1 MSERDTFGPRLRS
14 DRERR
19 GISIDTIVAVTKV
32 SADLWIGLERN
43 DFSKWPSGIF
53 ARAFIRDYA
62 KAVGLD
68 SDEVVDEFCRLFPQ
82 GDRRTGRIIQAQAE
96 IIGHDPAAV
105 EDAGL
110 VPEAG
115 DRRTVARDRK
125 ALARARRLRLA
136 PRALAAGLDIACTLS
151 FGALGS
157 ALTGA
162 GFWTSVGVT
171 ALFYYSLST
180 MFGGATAGSR
190 AVEVLR
196 QRVPA
201 LFAVQDR
208 PRRAHAA

>member
-32 SADLWIGLERN
+32 SADLWVGLERN

-68 SDEVVDEFCRLFPQ
+68 SDEIVDEFCRLFPQ

-110 VPEAG
+110 VPAAG

-125 ALARARRLRLA
+125 ALARARRIRLA
-136 PRALAAGLDIACTLS
+136 PRAVAAALDVACAMSLA
-151 FGALGS
+151 ALGS
-157 ALTGA
+157 ALARA
-162 GFWTSVGVT
+162 GFWSSVGVT
-171 ALFYYSLST
+171 AIFYYSLST
-180 MFGGATAGSR
+180 VFGGATPGTR
-190 AVEVLR
+190 AVELLR

-201 LFAVQDR
+201 LFAVQE
-208 PRRAHAA
+208 RRAHA

>member
-32 SADLWIGLERN
+32 SADLWVGLERN
-43 DFSKWPSGIF
+43 DFSKWPAGIF

-68 SDEVVDEFCRLFPQ
+68 SDEVVDEFCRLYPQ
-82 GDRRTGRIIQAQAE
+82 GDRRAGRIIQAQAE
-96 IIGHDPAAV
+96 IIGHNPAAV

-110 VPEAG
+110 VPLAG

-125 ALARARRLRLA
+125 ALARARRIRLA
-136 PRALAAGLDIACTLS
+136 PRAVAATLDVGCTMSLAG
-151 FGALGS
+151 LGS
-157 ALTGA
+157 ALSGA
-162 GFWTSVGVT
+162 ELWRSVGVT
-171 ALFYYSLST
+171 ALFYYTLST
-180 MFGGATAGSR
+180 VLGATPGTR
-190 AVEVLR
+190 AVELLR

-201 LFAVQDR
+201 LFAVHD
-208 PRRAHAA
+208 RAHA

>member
-19 GISIDTIVAVTKV
+19 GISIGTIVAVTKV
-32 SADLWIGLERN
+32 SADLWVGLERN

-68 SDEVVDEFCRLFPQ
+68 SDEIVDEFCRLFPQ

-110 VPEAG
+110 VPAAG
-115 DRRTVARDRK
+115 DRRMVARDRK
-125 ALARARRLRLA
+125 ALARARRIRLA
-136 PRALAAGLDIACTLS
+136 PRAVAAALDVACAMSLA
-151 FGALGS
+151 ALGS
-157 ALTGA
+157 ALARA
-162 GFWTSVGVT
+162 GFWSSVGVT
-171 ALFYYSLST
+171 AIFYYSLST
-180 MFGGATAGSR
+180 VFGGATPGTR
-190 AVEVLR
+190 AVELLR

-201 LFAVQDR
+201 LFAVQE
-208 PRRAHAA
+208 RRAHA

>member
-32 SADLWIGLERN
+32 SADLWVGLERN

-53 ARAFIRDYA
+53 ARAFVRDYA

-82 GDRRTGRIIQAQAE
+82 GDRRGGRLIQAHAE
-96 IIGHDPAAV
+96 IIGHDPSAV

-110 VPEAG
+110 VPRGG
-115 DRRTVARDRK
+115 DRRTVAQERK
-125 ALARARRLRLA
+125 ALARARRIRLA
-136 PRALAAGLDIACTLS
+136 PRGVAAALDIIATMSVAALA
-151 FGALGS
+151 S
-157 ALTGA
+157 AVTGA
-162 GFWTSVGVT
+162 GFWSAAGATGMI
-171 ALFYYSLST
+171 YYALST
-180 MFGGATAGSR
+180 IFSGSTPGNL
-190 AVEVLR
+190 AVELLR

-208 PRRAHAA
+208 RAHA

>member
-32 SADLWIGLERN
+32 SADLWVGLERN

-68 SDEVVDEFCRLFPQ
+68 SDEIVDEFCRLFPQ
-82 GDRRTGRIIQAQAE
+82 GDRRTGRIIQAQAK

-110 VPEAG
+110 VPAGG

-125 ALARARRLRLA
+125 ALALARRIRLA
-136 PRALAAGLDIACTLS
+136 PRAVAAALDVACTMSLA
-151 FGALGS
+151 ALGS
-157 ALTGA
+157 ALAGA
-162 GFWTSVGVT
+162 GFWSSVGVT

-180 MFGGATAGSR
+180 VFGGATPGTR
-190 AVEVLR
+190 AVELLR

-201 LFAVQDR
+201 LFAVQDH
-208 PRRAHAA
+208 RAHA

>member
-19 GISIDTIVAVTKV
+19 GISIDTIVTVTKV

-96 IIGHDPAAV
+96 IIGHTPGAV

-110 VPEAG
+110 VPVAG

-125 ALARARRLRLA
+125 ALARARRIRLA
-136 PRALAAGLDIACTLS
+136 PRAVAAVFDVACTLS
-151 FGALGS
+151 IAALGA
-157 ALTGA
+157 ALARTGL
-162 GFWTSVGVT
+162 WSSVGVT

-180 MFGGATAGSR
+180 IFGGATPGTR
-190 AVEVLR
+190 VVDVLR
-196 QRVPA
+196 LRVPA

-208 PRRAHAA
+208 RAHA

>member
-1 MSERDTFGPRLRS
+1 MSEQDTFGPRLRS

-32 SADLWIGLERN
+32 SADLWVGLERN

-68 SDEVVDEFCRLFPQ
+68 SDEIVDEFCRLFPQ

-110 VPEAG
+110 VPAAG

-125 ALARARRLRLA
+125 ALARARRIRLA
-136 PRALAAGLDIACTLS
+136 PRAVAAALDVACAMSLA
-151 FGALGS
+151 ALGS
-157 ALTGA
+157 ALARA
-162 GFWTSVGVT
+162 GFWSSVGVT
-171 ALFYYSLST
+171 AIFYYSLST
-180 MFGGATAGSR
+180 VFGGATPGTR
-190 AVEVLR
+190 AVELLR

-201 LFAVQDR
+201 LFAVQE
-208 PRRAHAA
+208 RRAHA